1 MRHTADST
9 AATTGR
15 RTLTLPPQPIQVEA
29 APAPLP
35 SDHLLQG
42 RRTIEISHNGS
53 VYRLQTTRLG
63 KLILTK

>member
-15 RTLTLPPQPIQVEA
+15 RTLPPQPIQVEA